1 MKYNKIFISA
11 LLPIALLTSCSK
23 PTTISLETSKVE
35 TGDIFETVTATGTV
49 ESVTQVDV
57 GTQVT
62 GIISKLYVDYNSE
75 VKQGELIAEIEKVLL
90 DSELK
95 SANANMESARLTYE
109 YNKTN
114 YERDKA
120 LHDKQLI
127 SDYEFDTTKKEY
139 LVSKT
144 AYEKAQAD
152 RVKAAKNLNYAEIY
166 SPIDGV
172 VISRDVE
179 VGQTVVS
186 NMTVANLFTIA
197 DLNNM
202 QVVANV
208 DEADIGQVK
217 VGQNVTFTVDA
228 FPDDEFSGT
237 VTQVRLSPT
246 TESNVVTY
254 EVIVAAPNPELK
266 LIPGLT
272 ANLTIYVTEERGATV
287 FASKALRFTPHEY
300 EDAPNLPTIEGNVEE
315 VADSVKRVWVVRD
328 NKLVPVVIQT
338 GASNGTNTVV
348 TSGLNVGDVVAIGY
362 TAEAVEEEE
371 STDEGSESSPF
382 APKPPSSKKK

>member
-1 MKYNKIFISA
+1 
-11 LLPIALLTSCSK
+11 
-23 PTTISLETSKVE
+23 
-35 TGDIFETVTATGTV
+35 
-49 ESVTQVDV
+49 
-57 GTQVT
+57 
-62 GIISKLYVDYNSE
+62 
-75 VKQGELIAEIEKVLL
+75 
-90 DSELK
+90 
-95 SANANMESARLTYE
+95 
-109 YNKTN
+109 
-114 YERDKA
+114 
-120 LHDKQLI
+120 
-127 SDYEFDTTKKEY
+127 

-228 FPDDEFSGT
+228 FPDDEFTGT

-287 FASKALRFTPHEY
+287 VASKALRFTPHEY
-300 EDAPNLPTIEGNVEE
+300 EDAPNLPTVEGNVEE
-315 VADSVKRVWVVRD
+315 LADSVKRVWVVRD
-328 NKLVPVVIQT
+328 NKLVPVTVQT
-338 GASNGTNTVV
+338 GASNGTNTVI
-348 TSGLNVGDVVAIGY
+348 TSGLSVGDVVAVEY

-371 STDEGSESSPF
+371 SSSESTESSPF
-382 APKPPSSKKK
+382 TPQPPSSKKK